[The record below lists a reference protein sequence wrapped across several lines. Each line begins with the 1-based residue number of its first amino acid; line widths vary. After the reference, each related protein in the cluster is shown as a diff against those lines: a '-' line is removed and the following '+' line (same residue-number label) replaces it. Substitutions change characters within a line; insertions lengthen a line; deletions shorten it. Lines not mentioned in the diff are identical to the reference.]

1 MIENDEGEVDQSIID
16 YYSERC
22 LHFVKNEGIA
32 STAEVCAFLRDN
44 TSGFQ
49 DIAEADA
56 QRFLDLLVFDGKIEQ
71 VQDYR
76 AQGMLKGLAVAY
88 RIAALALPPLNGV
101 TEVPCSSCPV
111 A

>member
-1 MIENDEGEVDQSIID
+1 M
-16 YYSERC
+16 
-22 LHFVKNEGIA
+22 
-32 STAEVCAFLRDN
+32 CAFLRDN

-76 AQGMLKGLAVAY
+76 AQGMLVRVRG
-88 RIAALALPPLNGV
+88 GV
-101 TEVPCSSCPV
+101 
-111 A
+111 